1 MTFKQRLAL
10 AAYAAA
16 LRLLV
21 PAMLAR
27 YWWRGRKEPGYRVAM
42 RERLGFVAR
51 QRPGAVWLHAVSL
64 GETRAASALVE
75 ALRARMPGMRLL
87 LTHGTATGRE
97 AGRTLLREGDAQAW
111 LPLDTPGAVRRF
123 LARAQPAVGI
133 LMETEIWPQLLH
145 AAQARGLKMVLAN
158 ARLSEKSARKG
169 ERLAALM
176 RPAAAA
182 VAEVLAQTADDAER
196 LREAGAPRVALCG
209 NLKFDVQ
216 PPQAL
221 VARGRQW
228 REAIGR
234 PVVLAAITRDGEEAE
249 LLREWGRATGRS
261 PFLIIVPRHPQRFD
275 EVEALMKDNG
285 LRLARRS
292 SWDEAPDAGQLQVD
306 AWLGDSL
313 GEMPLYY
320 GAADVALLG
329 GSFMPFG
336 GHNLIE
342 AAACACP
349 IVIGPSTYNF
359 AEAARQA
366 VDSGAAWQEQ
376 DMGAAVRR
384 ALQVVTS
391 ELQALGSSR
400 ALAFAAQHRG
410 AAQRMADHI
419 AKLL

>member
-1 MTFKQRLAL
+1 
-10 AAYAAA
+10 
-16 LRLLV
+16 
-21 PAMLAR
+21 
-27 YWWRGRKEPGYRVAM
+27 
-42 RERLGFVAR
+42 RLGFYKTATA
-51 QRPGAVWLHAVSL
+51 PGRLWIHAVSL
-64 GETRAASALVE
+64 GETRAASALID
-75 ALRARMPGMRLL
+75 ALRERDPGIRIL
-87 LTHGTATGRE
+87 LTQSTATGRE
-97 AGRTLLREGDAQAW
+97 AALSLLRDGDALAW
-111 LPLDTPGAVRRF
+111 LPYDTPGAVRRF
-123 LARAQPAVGI
+123 LARTQPAVGI

-169 ERLAALM
+169 DRLAALM

-182 VAEVLAQTADDAER
+182 VTEVLAQTADDAER
-196 LREAGAPRVALCG
+196 LREAGAPSVALCG

-228 REAIGR
+228 REALGR

-261 PFLIIVPRHPQRFD
+261 PFLIVVPRHPQRFD
-275 EVEALMKDNG
+275 EVEALMRGNG
-285 LRLARRS
+285 LRMARRS
-292 SWDEAPDAGQLQVD
+292 AWNEMPDAAQLQVD

-359 AEAARQA
+359 AEAAKQA
-366 VDSGAAWQEQ
+366 VASGAAWQEQ

-384 ALQVVTS
+384 ALQVVST

-419 AKLL
+419 ARLL

>member
-1 MTFKQRLAL
+1 MTSRQRLAL
-10 AAYAAA
+10 AAYAWA
-16 LRLLV
+16 LRLLL
-21 PAMLAR
+21 PAMVAR

-42 RERLGFVAR
+42 GERLGFVAR

-75 ALRARMPGMRLL
+75 ALRARIPGMRLL

-97 AGRTLLREGDAQAW
+97 AGRALLREGDAQAW

-123 LARAQPAVGI
+123 LARTQPAVGI

-182 VAEVLAQTADDAER
+182 VTEVLAQTADDAER
-196 LREAGAPRVALCG
+196 LREAGAPSVALCG

-261 PFLIIVPRHPQRFD
+261 PFLIVVPRHPQRFD
-275 EVEALMKDNG
+275 EVEALMRGNG
-285 LRLARRS
+285 LRMARRS
-292 SWDEAPDAGQLQVD
+292 AWNEMPDAAQLQVD

-359 AEAARQA
+359 AEAAKQA
-366 VDSGAAWQEQ
+366 VASGAAWQEQ
-376 DMGAAVRR
+376 DMGAGVRR
-384 ALQVVTS
+384 ALQVVST

-410 AAQRMADHI
+410 AAQRMADHV
-419 AKLL
+419 ARLL

>member
-10 AAYAAA
+10 AAYGAA
-16 LRLLV
+16 LRLLL

-27 YWWRGRKEPGYRVAM
+27 YWWRGRREPGYRVAM
-42 RERLGFVAR
+42 GERLGLVAR

-75 ALRARMPGMRLL
+75 ALRARLPGMRLL

-97 AGRTLLREGDAQAW
+97 AGRALLREGDAQAW

-123 LARAQPAVGI
+123 LARTQPAVGI

-182 VAEVLAQTADDAER
+182 VTEVLAQTADDAER

-221 VARGRQW
+221 VARGRRW

-249 LLREWGRATGRS
+249 LLREWGRASGRS

-275 EVEALMKDNG
+275 EVEALMKGNG
-285 LRLARRS
+285 LRMARRS
-292 SWDEAPDAGQLQVD
+292 TWAEAPDAAQLAVD

-366 VDSGAAWQEQ
+366 VASGAAWQEQ

-384 ALQVVTS
+384 ALQVVST

-410 AAQRMADHI
+410 AAQRMADHV
-419 AKLL
+419 AALL